1 MTKQE
6 LGVLLARIDERTLNM
21 WRVLDESDQ
30 SINKKVDQILLHQI
44 KQNGSI
50 LRNTIWRRIIVGIG
64 GSAVMALILHLIGV
78 Y

>member
-1 MTKQE
+1 
-6 LGVLLARIDERTLNM
+6 VLLARIDERTLNM